1 MSRLYLYD
9 FDKAFSKLFT
19 PHVEQQWIENNFYF
33 IGETKETLPHKNI
46 KLNGIYYKWCC
57 SNKDNLFYEPYTLLP
72 VTNWRKKTENES
84 YPICPVCG
92 KHYYDGWE
100 EEDYFTC
107 PQCNSEIKLEKKM
120 EQDWDGDC
128 TFYYRTTLLKY
139 KKPLEVSICS

>member
-19 PHVEQQWIENNFYF
+19 PHVEQQWIEDNFYF

-72 VTNWRKKTENES
+72 ITDWRKKVENQS
-84 YPICPVCG
+84 YPICPVCE

-107 PQCNSEIKLEKKM
+107 PQCESEIKLEKKM
-120 EQDWDGDC
+120 EQDWDGQC
-128 TFYYRTTLLKY
+128 KFFYRTSLIKY
-139 KKPLEVSICS
+139 IKPLEVGICS